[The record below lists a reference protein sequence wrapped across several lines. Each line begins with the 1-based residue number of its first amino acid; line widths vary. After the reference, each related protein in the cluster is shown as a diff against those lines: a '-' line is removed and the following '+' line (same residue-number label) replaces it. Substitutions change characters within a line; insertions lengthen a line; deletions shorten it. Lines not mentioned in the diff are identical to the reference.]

1 MKANYKVVNNRQA
14 QLKKVIQN
22 FEPTGVCAFLM
33 FRYYV
38 MQLMAESEA
47 AGGLN
52 VPLSDSAELR
62 VSDNVD
68 GFFSSAKDEAV
79 SNYLDPDDESKDV
92 IIHFDGTPEEFSK
105 ELESYIL
112 VARLATL
119 STHSSIF
126 RMSLVSAVGTSSWL
140 SQNLCPNTNRQKE
153 RSTAFVTTNMR
164 SDEL

>member
-68 GFFSSAKDEAV
+68 GFFSSA
-79 SNYLDPDDESKDV
+79 
-92 IIHFDGTPEEFSK
+92 
-105 ELESYIL
+105 
-112 VARLATL
+112 
-119 STHSSIF
+119 
-126 RMSLVSAVGTSSWL
+126 
-140 SQNLCPNTNRQKE
+140 NLCPNTNRQKE

>member
-38 MQLMAESEA
+38 MQLIAESEA

-52 VPLSDSAELR
+52 VPLCDSAELR

-92 IIHFDGTPEEFSK
+92 TIHFDGTPEEFSK

-112 VARLATL
+112 VAMVSNFEHAFLDFSDINSISRSHFELAVAQ
-119 STHSSIF
+119 F
-126 RMSLVSAVGTSSWL
+126 MSAY
-140 SQNLCPNTNRQKE
+140 E
-153 RSTAFVTTNMR
+153 REEGKVDNFCN
-164 SDEL
+164 DDKD

>member
-14 QLKKVIQN
+14 QLKKVIWD
-22 FEPTGVCAFLM
+22 FKPTGACAFLM

-68 GFFSSAKDEAV
+68 GFFSSAKDEAI
-79 SNYLDPDDESKDV
+79 SNYVDPDVEPEDI
-92 IIHFDGTPEEFSK
+92 IIHFDGTPKEFAK
-105 ELESYIL
+105 EFEMHVL
-112 VARLATL
+112 VAMTSNFEHAFLDFSDINSISRSHFELAVAQ
-119 STHSSIF
+119 F
-126 RMSLVSAVGTSSWL
+126 MSAY
-140 SQNLCPNTNRQKE
+140 E
-153 RSTAFVTTNMR
+153 REEGKVDNFCN
-164 SDEL
+164 DDKD

>member
-68 GFFSSAKDEAV
+68 GFFSSAKDDAI
-79 SNYLDPDDESKDV
+79 SNYVDPDVEPEDI
-92 IIHFDGTPEEFSK
+92 IIHFDGTPKEFAK
-105 ELESYIL
+105 EFEMHVL
-112 VARLATL
+112 VAMTSNFEHAFLDFSNINSISRSHFELAVAQ
-119 STHSSIF
+119 F
-126 RMSLVSAVGTSSWL
+126 MSAY
-140 SQNLCPNTNRQKE
+140 E
-153 RSTAFVTTNMR
+153 REEGKVDNFCN
-164 SDEL
+164 DDKD

>member
-1 MKANYKVVNNRQA
+1 MKANYKVVNNRQV

-92 IIHFDGTPEEFSK
+92 TIHFDGTPEEFSK

-112 VARLATL
+112 VAMVSNFEHAFLD
-119 STHSSIF
+119 F
-126 RMSLVSAVGTSSWL
+126 RMSPVSAVGTSSWL

>member
-92 IIHFDGTPEEFSK
+92 ITIACA
-105 ELESYIL
+105 I
-112 VARLATL
+112 
-119 STHSSIF
+119 STSIPVTSPSS
-126 RMSLVSAVGTSSWL
+126 
-140 SQNLCPNTNRQKE
+140 P
-153 RSTAFVTTNMR
+153 
-164 SDEL
+164 

>member
-14 QLKKVIQN
+14 QLKKGIQN

-68 GFFSSAKDEAV
+68 GFFSSAKNLRMSSSISMALRKN
-79 SNYLDPDDESKDV
+79 SPRNLNR
-92 IIHFDGTPEEFSK
+92 TFSW
-105 ELESYIL
+105 LW
-112 VARLATL
+112 LATL

>member
-68 GFFSSAKDEAV
+68 GFFSSAKDEAI
-79 SNYLDPDDESKDV
+79 SNYVDPDVEPEDI
-92 IIHFDGTPEEFSK
+92 IIHFDGTPKEFAK
-105 ELESYIL
+105 EFEMHVL
-112 VARLATL
+112 VAMTSNFEHAFLDFSDINSISRSHFELAVAQ
-119 STHSSIF
+119 F
-126 RMSLVSAVGTSSWL
+126 MSAY
-140 SQNLCPNTNRQKE
+140 E
-153 RSTAFVTTNMR
+153 REEGKVDNFCN
-164 SDEL
+164 DNKD

>member
-68 GFFSSAKDEAV
+68 GFFSSAKDDAI
-79 SNYLDPDDESKDV
+79 SNYVDPDVEPEDI
-92 IIHFDGTPEEFSK
+92 IIHFDGTPKEFAK
-105 ELESYIL
+105 EFEMHVL
-112 VARLATL
+112 VAMTSNFEHAFLDFSDINSISRSHFELAVAQ
-119 STHSSIF
+119 F
-126 RMSLVSAVGTSSWL
+126 MSAY
-140 SQNLCPNTNRQKE
+140 E
-153 RSTAFVTTNMR
+153 REEGKVDNFCN
-164 SDEL
+164 DDKD

>member
-1 MKANYKVVNNRQA
+1 MKANYKVVNNRQV

-92 IIHFDGTPEEFSK
+92 TIHFDGTPKEFAK
-105 ELESYIL
+105 EFEMHVL
-112 VARLATL
+112 VAMTSNFEHAFLDFSDINSISRSHFELAVAQ
-119 STHSSIF
+119 F
-126 RMSLVSAVGTSSWL
+126 MSAY
-140 SQNLCPNTNRQKE
+140 E
-153 RSTAFVTTNMR
+153 REEGKVDNFCN
-164 SDEL
+164 DNKD

>member
-38 MQLMAESEA
+38 MQLMVESEA
-47 AGGLN
+47 AG
-52 VPLSDSAELR
+52 
-62 VSDNVD
+62 

-92 IIHFDGTPEEFSK
+92 TIHFDGTPEEFSK

-112 VARLATL
+112 VAMVSNFEHAFLDFSDVTGISRGHFELAVAK
-119 STHSSIF
+119 F
-126 RMSLVSAVGTSSWL
+126 MSEYEQTEGKVNSF
-140 SQNLCPNTNRQKE
+140 CDYE
-153 RSTAFVTTNMR
+153 Y
-164 SDEL
+164 EE

>member
-22 FEPTGVCAFLM
+22 LEPTGVCAFLM

-68 GFFSSAKDEAV
+68 GFFNNAREEAI
-79 SNYLDPDDESKDV
+79 SNYVDPDDESENV
-92 IIHFDGTPEEFSK
+92 TIHFDGTLEEFAK
-105 ELESYIL
+105 EFESCVL
-112 VARLATL
+112 VAMASNFEHAFLDFSDVTGISRSHFELAVAK
-119 STHSSIF
+119 F
-126 RMSLVSAVGTSSWL
+126 MSEY
-140 SQNLCPNTNRQKE
+140 E
-153 RSTAFVTTNMR
+153 RTEGKVDNFWND
-164 SDEL
+164 DEYED

>member
-1 MKANYKVVNNRQA
+1 MKANYKVVNNRQV

-92 IIHFDGTPEEFSK
+92 TIHFDGTPKEFAK
-105 ELESYIL
+105 EFEMHVL
-112 VARLATL
+112 VAMTSNFEHAFLDFSDINSISRSHFELAVAQ
-119 STHSSIF
+119 F
-126 RMSLVSAVGTSSWL
+126 MSAY
-140 SQNLCPNTNRQKE
+140 E
-153 RSTAFVTTNMR
+153 REDGKVDNFCND
-164 SDEL
+164 DED

>member
-92 IIHFDGTPEEFSK
+92 TIHFDGTTKEFAK
-105 ELESYIL
+105 EFEMHVL
-112 VARLATL
+112 VAMTSNFEHAFLDFSDINSISRSHFELAVAQ
-119 STHSSIF
+119 F
-126 RMSLVSAVGTSSWL
+126 MSAY
-140 SQNLCPNTNRQKE
+140 E
-153 RSTAFVTTNMR
+153 REEGKVDNFCN
-164 SDEL
+164 DDKD

>member
-38 MQLMAESEA
+38 MQLIAESEA

-68 GFFSSAKDEAV
+68 GFFSSAKDDAI
-79 SNYLDPDDESKDV
+79 SNYVDPDVEPEDI
-92 IIHFDGTPEEFSK
+92 IIHFDGTPKEFAK
-105 ELESYIL
+105 EFEMHVL
-112 VARLATL
+112 VAMTSNFEHAFLDFSDINSISRSHFELAVAQ
-119 STHSSIF
+119 F
-126 RMSLVSAVGTSSWL
+126 MSAY
-140 SQNLCPNTNRQKE
+140 E
-153 RSTAFVTTNMR
+153 REDGKVDNFCND
-164 SDEL
+164 DED

>member
-79 SNYLDPDDESKDV
+79 SNYLDPDVEPEDI
-92 IIHFDGTPEEFSK
+92 IIHFDGTPKEFAK
-105 ELESYIL
+105 EFEMHVL
-112 VARLATL
+112 VAMTSNFEHAFLDFSDINSISRSHFELAVAQ
-119 STHSSIF
+119 F
-126 RMSLVSAVGTSSWL
+126 MSAY
-140 SQNLCPNTNRQKE
+140 E
-153 RSTAFVTTNMR
+153 REEGKVDNFCN
-164 SDEL
+164 DDKD

>member
-52 VPLSDSAELR
+52 VPLSDSAERRMRPFRIILTLTTNLR
-62 VSDNVD
+62 MSPSISMALRKNSPRNLNRT
-68 GFFSSAKDEAV
+68 FSW
-79 SNYLDPDDESKDV
+79 LW
-92 IIHFDGTPEEFSK
+92 
-105 ELESYIL
+105 
-112 VARLATL
+112 LATL

-126 RMSLVSAVGTSSWL
+126 RMSPVSAVGTSSWL

-153 RSTAFVTTNMR
+153 RSTDFVTTNMR

>member
-38 MQLMAESEA
+38 MQLMVESEA

-92 IIHFDGTPEEFSK
+92 TIHFDGTPEEFSK

-112 VARLATL
+112 VAMVSNFEHAFLDFSDVTGISRGHFELAVAK
-119 STHSSIF
+119 F
-126 RMSLVSAVGTSSWL
+126 MSEYEQTEGNVNSF
-140 SQNLCPNTNRQKE
+140 CDYE
-153 RSTAFVTTNMR
+153 Y
-164 SDEL
+164 EE

>member
-38 MQLMAESEA
+38 MQLMVESEA

-92 IIHFDGTPEEFSK
+92 TIHFDGTPKEFAKEFEMHVLVTMTSNFEHAFLDFSDINSISRSHFELAVAQFMSAYEREEGKVDNFCNDDK
-105 ELESYIL
+105 
-112 VARLATL
+112 
-119 STHSSIF
+119 
-126 RMSLVSAVGTSSWL
+126 
-140 SQNLCPNTNRQKE
+140 
-153 RSTAFVTTNMR
+153 
-164 SDEL
+164 D

>member
-112 VARLATL
+112 VAMVSNFEHAFLDF
-119 STHSSIF
+119 SDINSISRSHF
-126 RMSLVSAVGTSSWL
+126 ELVVAQFMSAY
-140 SQNLCPNTNRQKE
+140 E
-153 RSTAFVTTNMR
+153 REDGKVDNFCND
-164 SDEL
+164 DED